1 MNFLYP
7 SFLFGLL
14 AVSVPIAIHLFNFRR
29 TRRVFF
35 TNVALL
41 RTVQTETKSFRRL
54 KHWLILACRCLFLV
68 CLVLAFAQP
77 FIPSKNKMG
86 LSRQGITS
94 FYVDNSYSMQNER
107 NEKRYLDAAIG
118 KLDELLTL
126 FRNATSLQ
134 LLTNDFSAAEQQA
147 GTSESV
153 RDRVTGIRF
162 AHTPRTL
169 ETVYRRQR
177 NLLSSLNP
185 GGRNQLFWFSDFQK
199 STTGDLSSLK
209 IDTTDRLF
217 IVPMDAQ
224 SNRNIYVDSV
234 WLSSPFIREMQ
245 NNSLNVRLINGGRE
259 SIKNL
264 PIRLYL
270 DDAQT
275 STASATIPPGG
286 TSLSTGGVSTGGAS
300 TGATVSLNF
309 NVTTKGYHRG
319 RIVFEDF
326 PITFDNQ
333 YFFVIEASP
342 AVRVLHLFGQK
353 SPVDYVQAVYGND
366 SLFVRRSFNAQNF
379 DVGQLKETDLVVL
392 EGVGQVTGTLR
403 TELERFVRQGGSLTI
418 IPPFTPDVASYGPFL
433 SALGVGGLQAI
444 PQLTGTALPLV
455 PVADPDRR
463 NPFFSDVFQ
472 QSYQSES
479 LNMPSAAPVWRW
491 SAGERLLTLREGS
504 PLLTQSRTGGGTGAP
519 GRVYM
524 LANPLASQYG
534 NLAEHALFVPV
545 MYRMAALS
553 VRAQRTAYSF
563 DDNLI
568 SVPVNNPSE
577 RAVYK
582 LKRGKLEIIP
592 VQRIV
597 NNQLLLELPKSS
609 ELAAGQEIEAGY
621 YELQNGQGKTER
633 LLAFNHGNQESAM
646 DFYSADELRRSF
658 ARQPNVEVFDSV
670 QDGDFV
676 QVLEQENLGK
686 SLWKYLLLAALAF
699 LLLEAVLVR
708 FVRG

>member
-54 KHWLILACRCLFLV
+54 KHWLILAARCLFLI

-77 FIPSKNKMG
+77 FIPSKNKLG
-86 LSRQGITS
+86 LSRQGVTS
-94 FYVDNSYSMQNER
+94 LYLDNSFSMQNER
-107 NEKRYLDAAIG
+107 NTKRYLDIATG
-118 KLDELLTL
+118 RLDELLTL

-134 LLTNDFSAAEQQA
+134 LLTNDFSAAEQQT
-147 GTSESV
+147 GTAESI
-153 RDRVTGIRF
+153 RDRVTSIHF
-162 AHTPRTL
+162 AHTPRAL

-199 STTGDLSSLK
+199 STVGDLSRLQ

-217 IVPMDAQ
+217 VVPLEAQ
-224 SNRNIYVDSV
+224 ATKNVYVDSV
-234 WLSSPFIREMQ
+234 WLSTPFIREMQ
-245 NNSLNVRLINGGRE
+245 NNSLNVKLNNGGRE
-259 SIKNL
+259 NVKNL
-264 PIRLYL
+264 PVRLYL
-270 DDAQT
+270 DDTQT
-275 STASATIPPGG
+275 STASATLQPGG
-286 TSLSTGGVSTGGAS
+286 S
-300 TGATVSLNF
+300 ATISLNF
-309 NVTTKGYHRG
+309 NVTKKGYHRG

-342 AVRVLHLFGQK
+342 AVRVLHLFEQK
-353 SPVDYVQAVYGND
+353 SSSPGRSTDYVDAVYSND

-379 DVGQLKETDLVVL
+379 DVGQLKETDLVIL
-392 EGVGQVTGTLR
+392 EGVAQVNGTLR
-403 TELERFVRQGGSLTI
+403 TELERFVQQGGSLTI
-418 IPPFTPDVASYGPFL
+418 IPPTNPDMATYGPFL
-433 SALGVGGLQAI
+433 NTLGLGNVQSTA
-444 PQLTGTALPLV
+444 GTPGSSPSPL

-463 NPFFSDVFQ
+463 NPFFRDVFQ
-472 QSYQSES
+472 QSYQSEP

-491 SAGERLLTLREGS
+491 NAGERLLSTRDGS
-504 PLLTQSRTGGGTGAP
+504 PLLTQSKAGQGS
-519 GRVYM
+519 VY
-524 LANPLASQYG
+524 LIANPLASAYG

-545 MYRMAALS
+545 MYKMAALS

-568 SVPVNNPSE
+568 TIPVTNPSE

-582 LKRGKLEIIP
+582 LKHGKLEIIP
-592 VQRIV
+592 VQRTIG
-597 NNQLLLELPKSS
+597 NQLLLEMPKSN
-609 ELAAGQEIEAGY
+609 ELSAGQEIESGY
-621 YELQNGQGKTER
+621 YELQLDGKTER
-633 LLAFNHGNQESAM
+633 LLAFNHGNKESVM
-646 DFYSADELRRSF
+646 DFYSADELRRAF
-658 ARQPNVEVFDSV
+658 ANQPNVEVFDSI

-676 QVLEQENLGK
+676 QVLEQENLGR
-686 SLWKYLLLAALAF
+686 SLWKYFLLAALAF
-699 LLLEAVLVR
+699 LLFEIGLVR
-708 FVRG
+708 FMKG

>member
-7 SFLFGLL
+7 TFLFGLM

-41 RTVQTETKSFRRL
+41 RSVQTETKSFRRL
-54 KHWLILACRCLFLV
+54 KHWLILACRCLFLA

-77 FIPSKNKMG
+77 FIPSKNKLG
-86 LSRQGITS
+86 LSRQGVTS
-94 FYVDNSYSMQNER
+94 LYVDNSFSMQNER
-107 NEKRYLDAAIG
+107 NTKRYLDIATS

-147 GTSESV
+147 GTAESV
-153 RDRVTGIRF
+153 RDRVTSIRF

-199 STTGDLSSLK
+199 STVGDLARLK

-217 IVPMDAQ
+217 IVPLDAQ
-224 SNRNIYVDSV
+224 ATKNVYVDSV
-234 WLSSPFIREMQ
+234 WLSTPFIREMQ
-245 NNSLNVRLINGGRE
+245 NNSINVKLTNAGRE
-259 SIKNL
+259 NVKNL

-270 DDAQT
+270 DDTQT
-275 STASATIPPGG
+275 STASAVLPPGG
-286 TSLSTGGVSTGGAS
+286 S
-300 TGATVSLNF
+300 ATVSLNF
-309 NVTTKGYHRG
+309 NVTSKGYHRG
-319 RIVFEDF
+319 RIVFEDY

-342 AVRVLHLFGQK
+342 AVRVLHLYEQQAG
-353 SPVDYVQAVYGND
+353 SPTKTTPYVDAVYSND
-366 SLFVRRSFNAQNF
+366 SLFVHRSFNAQNF

-392 EGVGQVTGTLR
+392 EGVADVNGTLR
-403 TELERFVRQGGSLTI
+403 SELERFVRQGGSLTI
-418 IPPFTPDVASYGPFL
+418 IPPAAPNAASYEPFL
-433 SALGVGGLQAI
+433 RSLGIGNLQVLAS
-444 PQLTGTALPLV
+444 PGATPTSV

-463 NPFFSDVFQ
+463 TPFFRDVFQ
-472 QSYQSES
+472 QSYQSEP
-479 LNMPSAAPVWRW
+479 LNMPTAAPVWRW
-491 SAGERLLTLREGS
+491 SAGERLLTLRDGN
-504 PLLTQSRTGGGTGAP
+504 PLLTQSRVGSGNSVGN
-519 GRVYM
+519 VYI
-524 LANPLASQYG
+524 LASPLSSAYG

-545 MYRMAALS
+545 MYKMAALS

-563 DDNLI
+563 DDNLLTI
-568 SVPVNNPSE
+568 PVSNPSE
-577 RAVYK
+577 RSVYK
-582 LKRGKLEIIP
+582 LKRDKLEIIP
-592 VQRIV
+592 IQRV
-597 NNQLLLELPKSS
+597 VGNQLLLEMPKSN
-609 ELAAGQEIEAGY
+609 ELAAGQEVEAGY
-621 YELQNGQGKTER
+621 YALQNSDGKTER
-633 LLAFNHGNQESAM
+633 LLAFNHGNEESSM
-646 DFYSADELRRSF
+646 DFYSADELRRAF
-658 ARQPNVEVFDSV
+658 ANQPNVEVFDSI

-686 SLWKYLLLAALAF
+686 SLWKYFLLAALAF
-699 LLLEAVLVR
+699 LLVEVGLVR
-708 FVRG
+708 FMKG

>member
-7 SFLFGLL
+7 SFLFGLM

-54 KHWLILACRCLFLV
+54 KHWLILACRCLFLA

-77 FIPSKNKMG
+77 FIPSKNKLG
-86 LSRQGITS
+86 LSRQGVTS
-94 FYVDNSYSMQNER
+94 LYVDNSFSMQNER
-107 NEKRYLDAAIG
+107 NTKRYLDIATG

-147 GTSESV
+147 GTAESV
-153 RDRVTGIRF
+153 RDRVTSIRF

-199 STTGDLSSLK
+199 STVGDLSRLK

-217 IVPMDAQ
+217 IVPLDAQ
-224 SNRNIYVDSV
+224 ATKNVYVDSV
-234 WLSSPFIREMQ
+234 WLSTPFIREMQ
-245 NNSLNVRLINGGRE
+245 NNSLNVKLNNAGRE
-259 SIKNL
+259 NVKNL
-264 PIRLYL
+264 PVRLYL

-275 STASATIPPGG
+275 STASATLPPGG
-286 TSLSTGGVSTGGAS
+286 S
-300 TGATVSLNF
+300 ATVSLNF
-309 NVTTKGYHRG
+309 NVTAKGYHRG
-319 RIVFEDF
+319 RIVFEDY

-342 AVRVLHLFGQK
+342 AVRVLHLYEQQAGPSNQ
-353 SPVDYVQAVYGND
+353 PTNYVDAVYSDD
-366 SLFVRRSFNAQNF
+366 SLFVRRSFNVQNF
-379 DVGQLKETDLVVL
+379 DVGQLKETDFVVL
-392 EGVGQVTGTLR
+392 EGVTSVEGTLR
-403 TELERFVRQGGSLTI
+403 TELERFVRQGGSLAI
-418 IPPFTPDVASYGPFL
+418 IPPTNPNAATYGPFL
-433 SALGVGGLQAI
+433 SALGINGLTTS
-444 PQLTGTALPLV
+444 PTDRPTTL

-463 NPFFSDVFQ
+463 NPFFRDVFQ
-472 QSYQSES
+472 QSYQSEP
-479 LNMPSAAPVWRW
+479 LNMPTAAPVWRW
-491 SAGERLLTLREGS
+491 SAGNRLLNLRDGN
-504 PLLTQSRTGGGTGAP
+504 PLLTQSKVGGGGN
-519 GRVYM
+519 VYL
-524 LANPLASQYG
+524 LASPLASAYG

-545 MYRMAALS
+545 MYKMAALS

-563 DDNLI
+563 DENVVTI
-568 SVPVNNPSE
+568 PVTNPSE
-577 RAVYK
+577 RSVYK
-582 LKRGKLEIIP
+582 LKRDKLEIIP
-592 VQRIV
+592 IQRV
-597 NNQLLLELPKSS
+597 VGNQLLLEMPKSN
-609 ELAAGQEIEAGY
+609 ELAAGQEVEAGY
-621 YELQNGQGKTER
+621 YALQNSAGKTER

-646 DFYSADELRRSF
+646 DFYSADELRRAF
-658 ARQPNVEVFDSV
+658 ANQPNVEVFDSI

-686 SLWKYLLLAALAF
+686 SLWKYFLLAALAF
-699 LLLEAVLVR
+699 LLVEVGLVR
-708 FVRG
+708 FMKG

>member
-7 SFLFGLL
+7 SFLFGLM

-54 KHWLILACRCLFLV
+54 KHWLILACRCLFLA

-77 FIPSKNKMG
+77 FIPGKNKLG
-86 LSRQGITS
+86 LSRQGVTS
-94 FYVDNSYSMQNER
+94 LYVDNSFSMQNER
-107 NEKRYLDAAIG
+107 NTKRYLDIAIG
-118 KLDELLTL
+118 RLDELLTL

-147 GTSESV
+147 GSAESIK
-153 RDRVTGIRF
+153 DRVTSIRF

-169 ETVYRRQR
+169 EAVYRRQR

-185 GGRNQLFWFSDFQK
+185 GGHNQLFWFSDFQK
-199 STTGDLSSLK
+199 STTGDLSRLR

-217 IVPMDAQ
+217 IVPLDAQ
-224 SNRNIYVDSV
+224 STKNVYVDSV
-234 WLSSPFIREMQ
+234 WLSTPFIREMQ
-245 NNSLNVRLINGGRE
+245 NNSLNVKLNNAGQE
-259 SIKNL
+259 NVKNL

-270 DDAQT
+270 DDTQT
-275 STASATIPPGG
+275 STATATLAPGG
-286 TSLSTGGVSTGGAS
+286 S
-300 TGATVSLNF
+300 ATVSLNF
-309 NVTTKGYHRG
+309 NVTSKGYHKG
-319 RIVFEDF
+319 RIVFEDY

-342 AVRVLHLFGQK
+342 AVRVLHLYEQQAA
-353 SPVDYVQAVYGND
+353 PVGRTTGYVDAVYSND

-392 EGVGQVTGTLR
+392 EGVADVNGTLR
-403 TELERFVRQGGSLTI
+403 SELERFVRQGGSLAI
-418 IPPFTPDVASYGPFL
+418 IPPAVPNSASYGPFL
-433 SALGVGGLQAI
+433 QGLGIGNLQVTGSASST
-444 PQLTGTALPLV
+444 PSPL

-463 NPFFSDVFQ
+463 NPYFRDVFQ
-472 QSYQSES
+472 QSYQSEA
-479 LNMPSAAPVWRW
+479 LNMPSVAPVWRW
-491 SAGERLLTLREGS
+491 NAGDRLLSLRDGS
-504 PLLTQSRTGGGTGAP
+504 PLLTQSKVGSGSTQGN
-519 GRVYM
+519 VYV
-524 LANPLASQYG
+524 LASPLTAAYG
-534 NLAEHALFVPV
+534 SLAEHALFVPV
-545 MYRMAALS
+545 MYKMAALS

-563 DDNLI
+563 EDNLVTI
-568 SVPVNNPSE
+568 PVSNPSD

-582 LKRGKLEIIP
+582 LKHDKLEIIP
-592 VQRIV
+592 VQRMV
-597 NNQLLLELPKSS
+597 GNQLILEMPKSN
-609 ELAAGQEIEAGY
+609 ELAAGQEVEAGY
-621 YELQNGQGKTER
+621 YELLNDQGKTER

-646 DFYSADELRRSF
+646 DFYSADELRRAF
-658 ARQPNVEVFDSV
+658 ANQSNVEVFDSI

-686 SLWKYLLLAALAF
+686 SLWKYFLLGALGF
-699 LLLEAVLVR
+699 LLLEVGLVR
-708 FVRG
+708 FMKG

>member
-1 MNFLYP
+1 MSFLYP

-54 KHWLILACRCLFLV
+54 KHWLILAARCLFLA

-77 FIPSKNKMG
+77 FLPSKNKLG
-86 LSRQGITS
+86 LSRQGVTS
-94 FYVDNSYSMQNER
+94 LYVDNSFSMQNER
-107 NEKRYLDAAIG
+107 NEKRYLDIATG

-147 GTSESV
+147 GTAESV
-153 RDRVTGIRF
+153 RDRVTAIRF

-185 GGRNQLFWFSDFQK
+185 GGRNQLFWFADFQK
-199 STTGDLSSLK
+199 STVGDLSRLQ

-217 IVPMDAQ
+217 IVPLEAQ
-224 SNRNIYVDSV
+224 ATKNVYVDSV
-234 WLSSPFIREMQ
+234 WLSTPFIREMQ
-245 NNSLNVRLINGGRE
+245 NNSLNVKLSNGGRE
-259 SIKNL
+259 NVKNL

-270 DDAQT
+270 DDTQT
-275 STASATIPPGG
+275 STASATLPPDG
-286 TSLSTGGVSTGGAS
+286 S
-300 TGATVSLNF
+300 ATVSLNF
-309 NVTTKGYHRG
+309 NVTSKGYHRG
-319 RIVFEDF
+319 RIVFEDY

-342 AVRVLHLFGQK
+342 AVRVLHLFEQK
-353 SPVDYVQAVYGND
+353 APRDYVDAVYSND
-366 SLFVRRSFNAQNF
+366 SLFVRRSFSAQNF

-392 EGVGQVTGTLR
+392 EGVNQISGTLR
-403 TELERFVRQGGSLTI
+403 SELERFVRQGGSLAV
-418 IPPFTPDVASYGPFL
+418 IPPATPDVASYGPFL
-433 SALGVGGLQAI
+433 SALGIGSLQTI
-444 PQLTGTALPLV
+444 PSAAATGAAQI

-463 NPFFSDVFQ
+463 NPFFQDVFQ
-472 QSYQSES
+472 QSYQSEP
-479 LNMPSAAPVWRW
+479 LNMPSVSPVWRW
-491 SAGERLLTLREGS
+491 NGGNRLLTLRDGN
-504 PLLTQSRTGGGTGAP
+504 PLLTQLRAGNQGN
-519 GRVYM
+519 VYI

-534 NLAEHALFVPV
+534 NLAEHALFVPI
-545 MYRMAALS
+545 MYKMAALS
-553 VRAQRTAYSF
+553 VKAQRTAYSF
-563 DDNLI
+563 DENVVT
-568 SVPVNNPSE
+568 VPVSNASE

-582 LKRGKLEIIP
+582 LKRDKLEIIP
-592 VQRIV
+592 IQRTV
-597 NNQLLLELPKSS
+597 GNQLVLEMPKSN
-609 ELAAGQEIEAGY
+609 ELAAGQEVEAGY
-621 YELQNGQGKTER
+621 YALQLNGKTER

-646 DFYSADELRRSF
+646 NFYSADELRRAF
-658 ARQPNVEVFDSV
+658 ANQPNVEVFDSI

-686 SLWKYLLLAALAF
+686 SLWKYFLIAALGF
-699 LLLEAVLVR
+699 LLLEVGLVR
-708 FVRG
+708 FMKG

>member
-14 AVSVPIAIHLFNFRR
+14 AVLVPIAIHLFNFRR

-54 KHWLILACRCLFLV
+54 KHWLVLACRCFFLA

-77 FIPSKNKMG
+77 FIPAKNKVGGAAFG
-86 LSRQGITS
+86 LSRQGVTG

-107 NEKRYLDAAIG
+107 NQKRYLDMATG

-147 GTSESV
+147 GSSESI
-153 RDRVTGIRF
+153 RDRVTAIRF
-162 AHTPRTL
+162 AHTPRSL
-169 ETVYRRQR
+169 QTVYRRQR
-177 NLLSSLNP
+177 NLLGSLNP
-185 GGRNQLFWFSDFQK
+185 AGKNQLFWFSDFQK
-199 STTGDLSSLK
+199 STVGDLSKLK

-217 IVPMDAQ
+217 MVPMEAQ
-224 SNRNIYVDSV
+224 ATRNIYVDSV
-234 WLSSPFIREMQ
+234 WLSTPFVREMQ
-245 NNSLNVRLINGGRE
+245 NNSLNVKLINSGRE
-259 SIKNL
+259 AVKNL

-270 DDAQT
+270 DDTQT
-275 STASATIPPGG
+275 STASASMPAGG
-286 TSLSTGGVSTGGAS
+286 STADGSAS
-300 TGATVSLNF
+300 VTVSLNF
-309 NVTTKGYHRG
+309 NVTKKGYHRG

-333 YFFVIEASP
+333 FFFVIEASP
-342 AVRVLHLFGQK
+342 AVRVLHLYGQK
-353 SPVDYVQAVYGND
+353 SPANYVQAVYAND
-366 SLFVRRSFNAQNF
+366 SMFVRRSFSASNF

-392 EGVGQVTGTLR
+392 EGVDQVSGTLR
-403 TELERFVRQGGSLTI
+403 TELERFVRQGGSLTV
-418 IPPFTPDVASYGPFL
+418 IPPPNPDLASYGPFL
-433 SALGVGGLQAI
+433 NALGVGNLQPVMQSPA
-444 PQLTGTALPLV
+444 PAPV

-472 QSYQSES
+472 QSYQSEP
-479 LNMPSAAPVWRW
+479 LNMPLAAPVWRW
-491 SAGERLLTLREGS
+491 SAGERLLNLRDGN
-504 PLLTQSRTGGGTGAP
+504 PLLTHTRT
-519 GRVYM
+519 RVAGNVYV
-524 LANPLASQYG
+524 LASPLAPSFG

-545 MYRMAALS
+545 MYKMAALS
-553 VRAQRTAYSF
+553 IRAQRTAYSF

-568 SVPVNNPSE
+568 ALPTRNPADQS
-577 RAVYK
+577 AYK

-597 NNQLLLELPKSS
+597 NNQLLLEIPKSD

-621 YELQNGQGKTER
+621 YELRNGQGKTER
-633 LLAFNHGNQESAM
+633 LLAFNHGNRESVM
-646 DFYSADELRRSF
+646 DFYSAAELRRAF
-658 ARQPNVEVFDSV
+658 ASQPNIEVFDSI

-686 SLWKYLLLAALAF
+686 SLWKYFLLAALAF
-699 LLLEAVLVR
+699 LLLETVLVR
-708 FVRG
+708 LLKG

>member
-7 SFLFGLL
+7 SFLFGLM

-54 KHWLILACRCLFLV
+54 KHWLILACRCLFLA

-77 FIPSKNKMG
+77 FIPSKNKLG
-86 LSRQGITS
+86 LSRQGVTS
-94 FYVDNSYSMQNER
+94 LYVDNSFSMQNER
-107 NEKRYLDAAIG
+107 NTKRYLDIAIS

-147 GTSESV
+147 GTAEAV
-153 RDRVTGIRF
+153 RDRVTSIRF

-169 ETVYRRQR
+169 EAVYRRQR

-199 STTGDLSSLK
+199 STAGDLSRLK
-209 IDTTDRLF
+209 IDTTDQVF
-217 IVPMDAQ
+217 IVPLDAEPTK
-224 SNRNIYVDSV
+224 NIYVDSV
-234 WLSSPFIREMQ
+234 WLSTPFIREMQ
-245 NNSLNVRLINGGRE
+245 NNSLNVKLNNAGQE
-259 SIKNL
+259 NVKNL

-275 STASATIPPGG
+275 STASAVLAPGG
-286 TSLSTGGVSTGGAS
+286 S
-300 TGATVSLNF
+300 ATVSLNF
-309 NVTTKGYHRG
+309 NVTSKGYHRG

-342 AVRVLHLFGQK
+342 AVRVLHLYDQK
-353 SPVDYVQAVYGND
+353 ASSATSKTDYIDAVYAND
-366 SLFVRRSFNAQNF
+366 SLFVRRSFNVQNF

-392 EGVGQVTGTLR
+392 EGVTDVNGTLR
-403 TELERFVRQGGSLTI
+403 TELERFVRQGGSLAI
-418 IPPFTPDVASYGPFL
+418 VPPGSPNASTYAPFL
-433 SALGVGGLQAI
+433 RSLGIGNVQV
-444 PQLTGTALPLV
+444 TALPGSTPSPL
-455 PVADPDRR
+455 PVAEPDRR
-463 NPFFSDVFQ
+463 NPFFRDVFQ
-472 QSYQSES
+472 QSYQSEP
-479 LNMPSAAPVWRW
+479 LNMPTEAPVWRW
-491 SAGERLLTLREGS
+491 SAGERLLSLRDGS
-504 PLLTQSRTGGGTGAP
+504 PLLTRSSVSGGTTTGS
-519 GRVYM
+519 VYM
-524 LANPLASQYG
+524 LASPLTSAYG

-545 MYRMAALS
+545 MYKMAALS
-553 VRAQRTAYSF
+553 VRAQQTAYSF

-568 SVPVNNPSE
+568 TIPVNNPSE
-577 RAVYK
+577 RSVYK
-582 LKRGKLEIIP
+582 LKRDKLEIIP
-592 VQRIV
+592 VQRV
-597 NNQLLLELPKSS
+597 VGNQLLLEMPKSN
-609 ELAAGQEIEAGY
+609 ELATGQEVEAGY
-621 YELQNGQGKTER
+621 YALQNGDGKTER

-646 DFYSADELRRSF
+646 NFYSADELRRTF
-658 ARQPNVEVFDSV
+658 ASQPNVEVFDSI

-676 QVLEQENLGK
+676 QVLEQQNLGK
-686 SLWKYLLLAALAF
+686 NLWKYFMIAALAF
-699 LLLEAVLVR
+699 LLLEVGLVR
-708 FVRG
+708 FMKG

>member
-7 SFLFGLL
+7 TFLFGLMT
-14 AVSVPIAIHLFNFRR
+14 VSVPIAIHLFNFRR

-77 FIPSKNKMG
+77 FIPSKNKLG
-86 LSRQGITS
+86 LSRQGVTS
-94 FYVDNSYSMQNER
+94 LYVDNSFSMQNER
-107 NEKRYLDAAIG
+107 NTKRYLDIAIG

-126 FRNATSLQ
+126 FRNAASLQ

-147 GTSESV
+147 GTAEAI
-153 RDRVTGIRF
+153 RDRVTSIRF

-199 STTGDLSSLK
+199 STAGDLSRLK
-209 IDTTDRLF
+209 IDTTDQLF
-217 IVPMDAQ
+217 IVPLDAEPTK
-224 SNRNIYVDSV
+224 NIYVDSV
-234 WLSSPFIREMQ
+234 WLSTPFIREMQ
-245 NNSLNVRLINGGRE
+245 NNSLNVKLNNAGQE
-259 SIKNL
+259 NVKNL

-270 DDAQT
+270 DDTQT
-275 STASATIPPGG
+275 STASAVLAPGG
-286 TSLSTGGVSTGGAS
+286 S
-300 TGATVSLNF
+300 ATVSLNF

-342 AVRVLHLFGQK
+342 AVRVLHLYEQK
-353 SPVDYVQAVYGND
+353 ASAANSKADYIDAVYAND

-392 EGVGQVTGTLR
+392 EGVTEVNGTLR

-418 IPPFTPDVASYGPFL
+418 IPPANPNVSSYAPFL
-433 SALGVGGLQAI
+433 RSLGIGSIQV
-444 PQLTGTALPLV
+444 TATPGATPSPI

-463 NPFFSDVFQ
+463 NPFFRDVFQ
-472 QSYQSES
+472 QSYQSEP
-479 LNMPSAAPVWRW
+479 LNMPSEAPVWRW
-491 SAGERLLTLREGS
+491 NAGDRLLSLRDGS
-504 PLLTQSRTGGGTGAP
+504 PLLTQSKAAGAA
-519 GRVYM
+519 GQSGSVYLM
-524 LANPLASQYG
+524 ASPLSTAYG

-545 MYRMAALS
+545 MYKMAALS
-553 VRAQRTAYSF
+553 VRPQRTAYSF
-563 DDNLI
+563 DDNLVTI
-568 SVPVNNPSE
+568 PVNNPSE
-577 RAVYK
+577 RSVYK
-582 LKRGKLEIIP
+582 LKHDKLELIP
-592 VQRIV
+592 VQRV
-597 NNQLLLELPKSS
+597 VGNQLLLEMPKSN
-609 ELAAGQEIEAGY
+609 ELAIGQEVEAGY
-621 YELQNGQGKTER
+621 YALQNSQGTTER

-646 DFYSADELRRSF
+646 NFYSADELRRTF
-658 ARQPNVEVFDSV
+658 ASQPNVEVFDSI

-676 QVLEQENLGK
+676 QVLEQQNLGK
-686 SLWKYLLLAALAF
+686 SLWKYFLLAALGF
-699 LLLEAVLVR
+699 LLVEVGLVR
-708 FVRG
+708 FMKG

>member
-1 MNFLYP
+1 MSFLYP

-54 KHWLILACRCLFLV
+54 KHWLILAARCLFLA

-77 FIPSKNKMG
+77 FLPSKNKLG
-86 LSRQGITS
+86 LSRQGVTS
-94 FYVDNSYSMQNER
+94 LYVDNSFSMQNER
-107 NEKRYLDAAIG
+107 NEKRYLDIATG

-147 GTSESV
+147 GTAESV
-153 RDRVTGIRF
+153 RDRVTAVRF

-199 STTGDLSSLK
+199 STVGDLSRLQ

-217 IVPMDAQ
+217 IVPLDAQ
-224 SNRNIYVDSV
+224 ATKNVYVDSV
-234 WLSSPFIREMQ
+234 WLSTPFIREMQ
-245 NNSLNVRLINGGRE
+245 NNSLNVKLSNAGRE
-259 SIKNL
+259 NVKNL

-270 DDAQT
+270 DDTQT
-275 STASATIPPGG
+275 STASATLPPGG
-286 TSLSTGGVSTGGAS
+286 S
-300 TGATVSLNF
+300 ATVSLNF
-309 NVTTKGYHRG
+309 NVTSKGYHRG
-319 RIVFEDF
+319 RIVFEDY

-342 AVRVLHLFGQK
+342 AVRVLHLFEQK
-353 SPVDYVQAVYGND
+353 APRDYVDAVYSND
-366 SLFVRRSFNAQNF
+366 SLFVRRSFSAQNF

-392 EGVGQVTGTLR
+392 EGVNQVSGTLR
-403 TELERFVRQGGSLTI
+403 SELERFVRQGGSLAV
-418 IPPFTPDVASYGPFL
+418 IPPAAPDVASYGPFL
-433 SALGVGGLQAI
+433 SALGIGNLQAI
-444 PQLTGTALPLV
+444 PSAATTGAAQI

-463 NPFFSDVFQ
+463 NPFFQDVFQ
-472 QSYQSES
+472 QSYQSEP
-479 LNMPSAAPVWRW
+479 LNMPSVSPVWRW
-491 SAGERLLTLREGS
+491 NGGNRLLTLRDGN
-504 PLLTQSRTGGGTGAP
+504 PLLTQL
-519 GRVYM
+519 RVGNQGNVYV

-534 NLAEHALFVPV
+534 NLAEHALFVPI
-545 MYRMAALS
+545 MYKMAALS
-553 VRAQRTAYSF
+553 VKAQRTAYSF
-563 DDNLI
+563 DENVVT
-568 SVPVNNPSE
+568 VPVSNASE

-582 LKRGKLEIIP
+582 LKRDKLEIIP
-592 VQRIV
+592 IQRTV
-597 NNQLLLELPKSS
+597 GSQLVLEMPKSN
-609 ELAAGQEIEAGY
+609 ELAAGQEVEAGY
-621 YELQNGQGKTER
+621 YALQLNGKTER

-646 DFYSADELRRSF
+646 DFYSADELRRAF
-658 ARQPNVEVFDSV
+658 GNQPNVQVFDSI

-686 SLWKYLLLAALAF
+686 SLWKYFLIAALGF
-699 LLLEAVLVR
+699 LLLEVGLVR
-708 FVRG
+708 FMKG

>member
-14 AVSVPIAIHLFNFRR
+14 AISVPIAIHLFNFRR

-54 KHWLILACRCLFLV
+54 KHWLILACRCLFLA

-77 FIPSKNKMG
+77 FIPSKNKLG
-86 LSRQGITS
+86 LSRQGVTS
-94 FYVDNSYSMQNER
+94 FYIDNSYSMQNER
-107 NEKRYLDAAIG
+107 NEKRYLDMATS

-153 RDRVTGIRF
+153 RERVTAVRF

-177 NLLSSLNP
+177 NLLRSLNP
-185 GGRNQLFWFSDFQK
+185 GGQNQLFWFSDFQK
-199 STTGDLSSLK
+199 STVGDLSRLK

-217 IVPMDAQ
+217 IVPLEAQ
-224 SNRNIYVDSV
+224 ATRNIYVDSV
-234 WLSSPFIREMQ
+234 WLSTPFIREMQ
-245 NNSLNVRLINGGRE
+245 NNSLNVRLTNAGRE
-259 SIKNL
+259 NVKNL
-264 PIRLYL
+264 PVRLYL

-286 TSLSTGGVSTGGAS
+286 TSASESSGAAS

-353 SPVDYVQAVYGND
+353 SPVDYVQAVYAND

-392 EGVGQVTGTLR
+392 EGVSQVNGTLR
-403 TELERFVRQGGSLTI
+403 AELERFVRQGGSLTV
-418 IPPFTPDVASYGPFL
+418 IPPANPDLASYGPFL
-433 SALGVGGLQAI
+433 NALGVGGVQVISQTVGSAPSPI
-444 PQLTGTALPLV
+444 

-472 QSYQSES
+472 QSYQSEP
-479 LNMPSAAPVWRW
+479 LNMPSAASVWRW
-491 SAGERLLTLREGS
+491 SAGDRLLTLRDGS
-504 PLLTQSRTGGGTGAP
+504 PLLTQSRTGGGTSSP
-519 GRVYM
+519 GRVYV
-524 LANPLASQYG
+524 LASPLASQYG

-545 MYRMAALS
+545 MYKMAALS

-568 SVPVNNPSE
+568 TVPVNNPSE
-577 RAVYK
+577 RSVYK
-582 LKRGKLEIIP
+582 LKRDKLEIIP

-597 NNQLLLELPKSS
+597 NNQLLLEIPKSN
-609 ELAAGQEIEAGY
+609 ELAVGQEIEAGY
-621 YELQNGQGKTER
+621 YQLQNGQGKTER

-646 DFYSADELRRSF
+646 DFYSANELRRAF
-658 ARQPNVEVFDSV
+658 ANQPNVEIFDSIH
-670 QDGDFV
+670 DGDFV

-686 SLWKYLLLAALAF
+686 SLWKYALLAALTF
-699 LLLEAVLVR
+699 LLLEVVLVR
-708 FVRG
+708 FMKG

>member
-14 AVSVPIAIHLFNFRR
+14 AISVPIAIHMFNFRR

-54 KHWLILACRCLFLV
+54 KHWLILACRCLFLA

-77 FIPSKNKMG
+77 FIPSKNKLG
-86 LSRQGITS
+86 LSRQGVTS

-107 NEKRYLDAAIG
+107 NEKRYLDVAIS

-134 LLTNDFSAAEQQA
+134 LLTNDFSAAEQQT
-147 GTSESV
+147 GTSEAV
-153 RDRVTGIRF
+153 RDRVTAVRF

-199 STTGDLSSLK
+199 STVGDLSRLK

-217 IVPMDAQ
+217 VVPMEARAT
-224 SNRNIYVDSV
+224 RNIYVDSV
-234 WLSSPFIREMQ
+234 WLSTPFIREMQ
-245 NNSLNVRLINGGRE
+245 NNSLNVRLVNGGRE
-259 SIKNL
+259 TVKNL
-264 PIRLYL
+264 PVRLYL
-270 DDAQT
+270 DDTQT
-275 STASATIPPGG
+275 STASATIPPG
-286 TSLSTGGVSTGGAS
+286 TSTSATS

-319 RIVFEDF
+319 RIVFDDF

-342 AVRVLHLFGQK
+342 AVRVLHLFEQK
-353 SPVDYVQAVYGND
+353 SATDYVQAVYAND
-366 SLFVRRSFNAQNF
+366 SLFVRRSFNAGNF

-392 EGVGQVTGTLR
+392 EGVGQVSGTLR
-403 TELERFVRQGGSLTI
+403 TELERFVRQGGSLTV
-418 IPPFTPDVASYGPFL
+418 IPPANPDLAAYGSFL
-433 SALGVGGLQAI
+433 NALGIGGMQAVS
-444 PQLTGTALPLV
+444 PVTGNAPSPV

-491 SAGERLLTLREGS
+491 STGQRLLSLRDGG
-504 PLLTQSRTGGGTGAP
+504 PLLTQSRVGGGTTGSP
-519 GRVYM
+519 GSVYV
-524 LANPLASQYG
+524 LASPLASQYG

-545 MYRMAALS
+545 MYKMAALS

-568 SVPVNNPSE
+568 TVPVNNPSE

-582 LKRGKLEIIP
+582 LTRGKLNIIP
-592 VQRIV
+592 VQRMV
-597 NNQLLLELPKSS
+597 NNQLMLEMPKSN
-609 ELAAGQEIEAGY
+609 ELAAGQEVEAGY
-621 YELQNGQGKTER
+621 YELKNGQGKTER

-646 DFYSADELRRSF
+646 DFYSAAELRRAF
-658 ARQPNVEVFDSV
+658 GNQPNVEVFDSV

-686 SLWKYLLLAALAF
+686 TLWKYFLLAALAF

-708 FVRG
+708 FVKG

>member
-14 AVSVPIAIHLFNFRR
+14 ALSVPIAIHLFNFRR

-54 KHWLILACRCLFLV
+54 KHWLILACRCLFLA
-68 CLVLAFAQP
+68 CLVLVFAQP
-77 FIPSKNKMG
+77 FIPGKNKLG
-86 LSRQGITS
+86 LSRQGVTS

-107 NEKRYLDAAIG
+107 NEKRYLDIAIS

-134 LLTNDFSAAEQQA
+134 LLTNDFSAAEQQT
-147 GTSESV
+147 GSSESV
-153 RDRVTGIRF
+153 RDRVTAIRF

-199 STTGDLSSLK
+199 STVGDLSRLK

-217 IVPMDAQ
+217 IVPLEAQ
-224 SNRNIYVDSV
+224 ATRNIYVDSV
-234 WLSSPFIREMQ
+234 WLSTPFIREMQ
-245 NNSLNVRLINGGRE
+245 NNSLNVRLTNGGRE
-259 SIKNL
+259 SVRNL

-286 TSLSTGGVSTGGAS
+286 AAGAES

-342 AVRVLHLFGQK
+342 AVRVLHLFEQK
-353 SPVDYVQAVYGND
+353 SPADYVQAVYAND

-392 EGVGQVTGTLR
+392 EGVGQVSGTLR
-403 TELERFVRQGGSLTI
+403 TELQRFVRQGGSLTI
-418 IPPFTPDVASYGPFL
+418 IPPASPDLASYGPFL

-444 PQLTGTALPLV
+444 SQPPGNALPPV
-455 PVADPDRR
+455 PVAEPDRR

-472 QSYQSES
+472 QSYQSDP
-479 LNMPSAAPVWRW
+479 LNMPSVAPVWRW
-491 SAGERLLTLREGS
+491 SAGQRLLGLRDGN
-504 PLLTQSRTGGGTGAP
+504 PLLTQSQLGGGTGSP
-519 GRVYM
+519 GSVYV
-524 LANPLASQYG
+524 LASPLASQYG

-545 MYRMAALS
+545 MYKMAALS

-568 SVPVNNPSE
+568 TVPVNNPSE

-582 LKRGKLEIIP
+582 LRRGKLEIIP

-597 NNQLLLELPKSS
+597 NNQLMLEMPKSN
-609 ELAAGQEIEAGY
+609 ELAAGQEVEAGY
-621 YELQNGQGKTER
+621 YELLNGQGKTER
-633 LLAFNHGNQESAM
+633 LLAFNHGNQESGM
-646 DFYSADELRRSF
+646 DFYSADELRRAF
-658 ARQPNVEVFDSV
+658 ASQPNVEVFDSV

-686 SLWKYLLLAALAF
+686 SLWKYFLLAALGF
-699 LLLEAVLVR
+699 LLLEALLVR
-708 FVRG
+708 FVKG

>member
-54 KHWLILACRCLFLV
+54 KHWLILACRCLFLA

-77 FIPSKNKMG
+77 FIPSKNKLG
-86 LSRQGITS
+86 LSRQGVTS

-107 NEKRYLDAAIG
+107 NEKRYLDVATS

-153 RDRVTGIRF
+153 RDRVTAVRF

-199 STTGDLSSLK
+199 STVGDLSRLK

-217 IVPMDAQ
+217 IVPLEAQ
-224 SNRNIYVDSV
+224 PTRNIYVDSV
-234 WLSSPFIREMQ
+234 WLSTPFIREMQ
-245 NNSLNVRLINGGRE
+245 NNSLNVRLTNGGRE
-259 SIKNL
+259 NVKNL
-264 PIRLYL
+264 PVRLYL

-286 TSLSTGGVSTGGAS
+286 SGAS

-353 SPVDYVQAVYGND
+353 SPTDYVQTVYAND

-379 DVGQLKETDLVVL
+379 DVGQLKETDLIVL
-392 EGVGQVTGTLR
+392 EGVSQINGTLR
-403 TELERFVRQGGSLTI
+403 TELERFVRQGGSLTV
-418 IPPFTPDVASYGPFL
+418 IPPVNPDVASYGTFL
-433 SALGVGGLQAI
+433 NALGVGGLQAI
-444 PQLTGTALPLV
+444 PQTAGTAPVPV

-472 QSYQSES
+472 QSYQSEP

-491 SAGERLLTLREGS
+491 NAGDRLLMLRDGS
-504 PLLTQSRTGGGTGAP
+504 PMLTQSRTGGGAGGP
-519 GRVYM
+519 GRVYV
-524 LANPLASQYG
+524 LASPLASQYG

-545 MYRMAALS
+545 MYKMAALS
-553 VRAQRTAYSF
+553 IRAQRTAYSF

-568 SVPVNNPSE
+568 TVPVNDPSE

-597 NNQLLLELPKSS
+597 NNQLLLEIPKSN

-646 DFYSADELRRSF
+646 DFYSADELRRAFST
-658 ARQPNVEVFDSV
+658 QPNVEVFDSV

-676 QVLEQENLGK
+676 QVLEQENLGT
-686 SLWKYLLLAALAF
+686 SLWKYFLLAALAF
-699 LLLEAVLVR
+699 LLLEAALVR
-708 FVRG
+708 FMRG

>member
-54 KHWLILACRCLFLV
+54 KHWLILACRCLFLIF
-68 CLVLAFAQP
+68 LVLAFAQP
-77 FIPSKNKMG
+77 FIPSKNKLG
-86 LSRQGITS
+86 LSRQGVTS
-94 FYVDNSYSMQNER
+94 LYVDNSFSMQNER
-107 NEKRYLDAAIG
+107 NTKRYLDIATS

-134 LLTNDFSAAEQQA
+134 LLTNDFSSAEQQA
-147 GTSESV
+147 GTAESV
-153 RDRVTGIRF
+153 RDRVTSIRF

-199 STTGDLSSLK
+199 STAGDLSRLK

-217 IVPMDAQ
+217 IVPLDAQ
-224 SNRNIYVDSV
+224 PTKNVYVDSV
-234 WLSSPFIREMQ
+234 WLTTPFIREMQ
-245 NNSLNVRLINGGRE
+245 NNSLNVKLTNAGRE
-259 SIKNL
+259 NVKNL

-275 STASATIPPGG
+275 STASATIAPDG
-286 TSLSTGGVSTGGAS
+286 T
-300 TGATVSLNF
+300 ATVSLNF
-309 NVTTKGYHRG
+309 NVSSKGYHRG
-319 RIVFEDF
+319 RIVFEDY

-342 AVRVLHLFGQK
+342 AVRVLHLYEQK
-353 SPVDYVQAVYGND
+353 AAPAGRTADYIDAVYSND
-366 SLFVRRSFNAQNF
+366 SLFVRRSFNVQNF

-392 EGVGQVTGTLR
+392 EGVADVNGTLR
-403 TELERFVRQGGSLTI
+403 TELERFVRQGGSLAI
-418 IPPFTPDVASYGPFL
+418 IPPTNPNTNSYAPFL
-433 SALGVGGLQAI
+433 QAVGIGSVQA
-444 PQLTGTALPLV
+444 TATPGAVPTPL

-463 NPFFSDVFQ
+463 NPFFRDVFQ
-472 QSYQSES
+472 QSYQSEP
-479 LNMPSAAPVWRW
+479 LNMPTAAPVWRW
-491 SAGERLLTLREGS
+491 SAGERLLSLRDGN
-504 PLLTQSRTGGGTGAP
+504 PLLTQSRVNSAAGQGS
-519 GRVYM
+519 VYL
-524 LANPLASQYG
+524 LASPLASTYG
-534 NLAEHALFVPV
+534 NLAEHALFVPI
-545 MYRMAALS
+545 MYKMAALS

-563 DDNLI
+563 DDNLVTI
-568 SVPVNNPSE
+568 PVSNPSE

-582 LKRGKLEIIP
+582 LKRDKLEIIP
-592 VQRIV
+592 IQRIV
-597 NNQLLLELPKSS
+597 GNQLQLEMPKSN
-609 ELAAGQEIEAGY
+609 ELAAGQEVEAGY
-621 YELQNGQGKTER
+621 YELRLNDKTER
-633 LLAFNHGNQESAM
+633 LLAFNHGNQESTM
-646 DFYSADELRRSF
+646 NFYSADELRKAF
-658 ARQPNVEVFDSV
+658 ANQPTVEVFDSI

-676 QVLEQENLGK
+676 QVLEQENLGQ
-686 SLWKYLLLAALAF
+686 SLWKYFLLAALAF
-699 LLLEAVLVR
+699 MLLEVALVR
-708 FVRG
+708 FMKG